1 MKQYFFTILMC
12 LSVATAIPAVW
23 NKLIFSK
30 IEFSLTDDTESLL
43 PDHDTSTVSTEHT
56 DSEINVGETASKETH
71 TEETTVNDPAT
82 NDTETVTTELIEEK
96 SFTTVDNTYWA
107 DALFI
112 GDSRT
117 MGLSE
122 YADLGGAHVFASSGM
137 NVYKIFSEKLA
148 ASGNG
153 KQTLEELLS
162 TYTYG
167 KVYIMLGINELGY
180 DFERS
185 VDKYK
190 EMLTTIQTYQPDAII
205 FLQANLHV
213 TEKQSSSDPLFNNP
227 AIDRMNEE
235 IAALADNKTL
245 FYIDVNVLFDDEQG
259 NLSTDYAGDAAHI
272 YGKYYAQWADW
283 LLTKGIVHSSHK
295 P

>member
-1 MKQYFFTILMC
+1 MKQYLFTILMC
-12 LSVATAIPAVW
+12 LSVITAMPAVW

-30 IEFSLTDDTESLL
+30 IEISQNDDSKFPSLNEETQSDVSETASAETLTKETASSEAVTTEV
-43 PDHDTSTVSTEHT
+43 PTEIPTEAPTTETADVSTEVPL
-56 DSEINVGETASKETH
+56 ER
-71 TEETTVNDPAT
+71 
-82 NDTETVTTELIEEK
+82 
-96 SFTTVDNTYWA
+96 SFTTVDNTYWS

-137 NVYKIFSEKLA
+137 NVYKVFSENLA
-148 ASGNG
+148 VLDTG
-153 KQTLEELLS
+153 KQSLEELLAAH
-162 TYTYG
+162 TYG

-185 VDKYK
+185 VEKYK
-190 EMLTTIQTYQPDAII
+190 EMLTTIQTYQPDALF

-213 TEKQSSSDPLFNNP
+213 IQKQSSSDPLFNNP
-227 AIDRMNEE
+227 AIDRMNEQ

-245 FYIDVNVLFDDEQG
+245 FYIDVNELFDDEQG
-259 NLSTDYAGDAAHI
+259 NLSTEFAGDAAHI
-272 YGKYYAQWADW
+272 YGKYYAQWAEW
-283 LLTKGIVHSSHK
+283 LLTKGIE
-295 P
+295 

>member
-1 MKQYFFTILMC
+1 MKQYLFTILMC
-12 LSVATAIPAVW
+12 LSVITAMPAVW

-30 IEFSLTDDTESLL
+30 IEISQNDDSKFPSLKEETQSDVSETAPAETLTKETASNEAVTTEVPAEIPTEAPTTETTD
-43 PDHDTSTVSTEHT
+43 VSTEVPL
-56 DSEINVGETASKETH
+56 ER
-71 TEETTVNDPAT
+71 
-82 NDTETVTTELIEEK
+82 
-96 SFTTVDNTYWA
+96 SFTTVDNTYWS

-137 NVYKIFSEKLA
+137 NVYKVFSEKLA
-148 ASGNG
+148 VLDTG
-153 KQTLEELLS
+153 KQSLEELLAAH
-162 TYTYG
+162 TYG

-185 VDKYK
+185 VEKYK
-190 EMLTTIQTYQPDAII
+190 EMLATIQAYQPDALF

-213 TEKQSSSDPLFNNP
+213 IQKQSSSDPLFNNP
-227 AIDRMNEE
+227 AIDRMNEQ

-245 FYIDVNVLFDDEQG
+245 FYIDVNELFDDEQG
-259 NLSTDYAGDAAHI
+259 NLSTEFAGDAAHI
-272 YGKYYAQWADW
+272 YGKYYAQWAEW
-283 LLTKGIVHSSHK
+283 LLTKGIE
-295 P
+295 